1 MRTCANVSLQDCSWL
16 RLQFS
21 LPAMLEVEESGEAQ
35 NPAVMNCVAI
45 RQYLIFALLA
55 TAQKAPNAF
64 TDY

>member
-1 MRTCANVSLQDCSWL
+1 
-16 RLQFS
+16 
-21 LPAMLEVEESGEAQ
+21 MLEVEESGEAQ